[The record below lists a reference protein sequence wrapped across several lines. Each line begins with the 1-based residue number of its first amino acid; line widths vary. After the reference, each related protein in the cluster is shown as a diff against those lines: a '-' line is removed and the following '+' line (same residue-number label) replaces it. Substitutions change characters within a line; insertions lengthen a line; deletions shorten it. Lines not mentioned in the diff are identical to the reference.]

1 MKRIVLISL
10 VSLVISG
17 GVLANNG
24 EQAETR
30 TYVDEPIVGW
40 HWYNEPQ
47 LEDEE
52 EPPEPEQI
60 PLSTLSPT
68 LQKRSCKS

>member
-1 MKRIVLISL
+1 MTRRILMLLISL
-10 VSLVISG
+10 VIPVAGLT
-17 GVLANNG
+17 NN
-24 EQAETR
+24 EERVETR
-30 TYVDEPIVGW
+30 TYVDEPIIGW

-47 LEDEE
+47 PEEDE

-68 LQKRSCKS
+68 LQKR

>member
-1 MKRIVLISL
+1 M
-10 VSLVISG
+10 
-17 GVLANNG
+17 ANN
-24 EQAETR
+24 EERVETR

-47 LEDEE
+47 PEEDE

-60 PLSTLSPT
+60 PL
-68 LQKRSCKS
+68 

>member
-1 MKRIVLISL
+1 MTRRILILL

-17 GVLANNG
+17 AGLAND
-24 EQAETR
+24 EERVETR

-47 LEDEE
+47 PEEDEE
-52 EPPEPEQI
+52 RPEPEQI
-60 PLSTLSPT
+60 PLSTLPPT
-68 LQKRSCKS
+68 LQKKSCKS

>member
-1 MKRIVLISL
+1 MDDKTDFDIAHQ
-10 VSLVISG
+10 SG
-17 GVLANNG
+17 DTRSGITNN
-24 EQAETR
+24 EERVETR

-47 LEDEE
+47 PEEDEE
-52 EPPEPEQI
+52 SPEPEQI

-68 LQKRSCKS
+68 VQKR